1 MIIVLVLYC
10 VIGLLYICGVSPK
23 MSPIF
28 HAGIY
33 LLLLHMLTVLIV
45 KVDTEGIIKLQRQK
59 REWII
64 PPRRLKENVD
74 YRHQVIAKI
83 RSDEETRT
91 SIRYSLTGHGADK
104 EPFGLFV
111 VDAQNGEVR
120 VTQILDREKTAVYKL
135 QGMAKFAN
143 GSQAERNVDLRIVV
157 EDQNDNDPVFSII
170 EAGAVSELSQ
180 TGTFV
185 MRITATDADDP
196 QTANGQVT
204 YSILEQIPG
213 DRSMFYLIKE
223 TGEIYVQQSTLDR
236 EMHTSYTLKVI
247 GTDMKGEKGGRM
259 STATVSIN
267 ILDVNDNVPTLEKSH
282 YEGSVEE
289 NTVNVE
295 VMRIKAE
302 DLDLINTDS
311 WRTVFSIVSG
321 NEAGYFAITT
331 DEKTNEGVVTLIKSL
346 DYEQLKEVNLRV
358 AMCNKAAYHSSVV
371 LAQGGSSYPI
381 KIKVKNQPEGPR
393 FSPVTKAVSISEN
406 SKVVYTHTVI
416 ATYAAIDGDTLV
428 AAENVRYAK
437 LRDPANWL
445 IIDEKTAE
453 IKLNQV
459 PDRESKYL
467 INGTYIA
474 EIICITNDIPAKTAT
489 GTIFLEVED
498 FNDHCPTLTS
508 PTQTLCSYDAALL
521 VSAEDGD
528 ADPNGP
534 PFRFR
539 VVPEGTKQ
547 EWTVEPANDNTSVI
561 LRANEKLWPGWYQ
574 VQLDVRDQQGQACD
588 EPQVLEVMV
597 CTCEDEGV
605 KACKERS
612 VPSATFGAPG
622 LGFLLLALLLLLL
635 VPLLLLFCTCG
646 GKEFMMIPFDTKQ
659 HLIEYHSERPGEDKE
674 VPLLK
679 VPTEVDSPIQM
690 QHAENIGAGQT
701 MGGAEGVG
709 LAGAAGA
716 GFEEAMGAGFGGS
729 MGAGFGGSMGA
740 GFGGSFG
747 AGFGGADAGYM
758 SWGYSEGMQGSGTK
772 GRYSRYDDFSRGA
785 WDGIALTEDYLEDY
799 YTQKA
804 NCAEGLT
811 GQLQDGMRIYEYEGQ
826 ESPVGS
832 VGCCSFIDADNN
844 LDFLNDLGPKFKTLA
859 EICRGSAI
867 EIDSSTTASA
877 GAVHF
882 GTMSSSSSTTTHTEI
897 AAKTTLTA
905 SQAPPVSAV
914 ESVIKEMSYTA
925 SAAPAPVPRVQV
937 TESVLASGSAY
948 LVQPTPMVYAATPVL
963 QTTRYILEPPALG
976 GTLLLTDRPGSAQGV
991 YVVNEAPRAGEM
1003 VLLREQ
1009 VGASAGAGSLNE
1021 GLVLVEQHRVLG
1033 DAEAGRGHTLLRVG
1047 SPGSASQNLL
1057 LVESHMTM
1065 ESQLEHPQVLPQERG
1080 ASPSPNLLVMESHMA
1095 TESQSPHPLVL
1106 LQERSASPSPNL
1118 LVMESHMTTG
1128 SQSAHPQ
1135 VLLQERG
1142 ASPSPNLLMVGSH
1155 LTTESQSGH
1164 QQERSLSPSPN
1175 LLMMESQVAMESGH
1189 QQVLQQGQSPSAS
1202 QNPLLEVGTGSLQG
1216 GQSQASQNS
1225 PAGEEGTSCDS
1236 QEETAELQVAA
1247 PAGAHRLVRQKKQI
1261 SFTERSVQE
1270 ITISSEQIP
1279 ISAPPLALPGLY
1291 SAPIL

>member
-1 MIIVLVLYC
+1 
-10 VIGLLYICGVSPK
+10 

-539 VVPEGTKQ
+539 VIPEGTKQ

-729 MGAGFGGSMGA
+729 MGAGSMGA

-882 GTMSSSSSTTTHTEI
+882 GSMSSSSSTTTHTEI

-1065 ESQLEHPQVLPQERG
+1065 ESQLEHPQV
-1080 ASPSPNLLVMESHMA
+1080 
-1095 TESQSPHPLVL
+1095 
-1106 LQERSASPSPNL
+1106 
-1118 LVMESHMTTG
+1118 
-1128 SQSAHPQ
+1128 
-1135 VLLQERG
+1135 
-1142 ASPSPNLLMVGSH
+1142 
-1155 LTTESQSGH
+1155 
-1164 QQERSLSPSPN
+1164 
-1175 LLMMESQVAMESGH
+1175 AMESGH